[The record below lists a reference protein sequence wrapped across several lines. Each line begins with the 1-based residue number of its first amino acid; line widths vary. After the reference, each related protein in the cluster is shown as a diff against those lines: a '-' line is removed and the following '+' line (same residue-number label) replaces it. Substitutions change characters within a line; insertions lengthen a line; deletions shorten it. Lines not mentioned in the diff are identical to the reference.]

1 MFKKRS
7 YENKKQYKTYQ
18 KLFEKIKKNYKK
30 LYIKTSQVNFKLT
43 LKNYGLLWMKYLGRP
58 SKRKQFS
65 KKSNDRRHRIY
76 EKNINDFF
84 LV

>member
-1 MFKKRS
+1 
-7 YENKKQYKTYQ
+7 
-18 KLFEKIKKNYKK
+18 
-30 LYIKTSQVNFKLT
+30 
-43 LKNYGLLWMKYLGRP
+43 MKYLGRP

>member
-43 LKNYGLLWMKYLGRP
+43 LKNYGLL
-58 SKRKQFS
+58 
-65 KKSNDRRHRIY
+65 
-76 EKNINDFF
+76 
-84 LV
+84 